1 MESNLRAIVISANP
15 ERSLVRG
22 AVWGDLSPLVD
33 RPFLHHVVE
42 CAVGHGVRRIDF
54 VLSEESEPVRA
65 VLGDGTRWGAKF
77 RYYPAGNKSAYDTL
91 RRIPLGSSEEAVL
104 IAHSDRLPLIQLN
117 AAPSLPTLFCWK
129 GAKLSW
135 TGWALT
141 RAADLPRV
149 PEGID
154 ERELFAFLLDE
165 CNGTICED
173 GPRPLTAGSYE
184 DLLDANRRVL
194 MREFP
199 GLLVGGKEVQPGV
212 WVARNVTIHPTA
224 RLAAPAFLGEN
235 SRVGAMVQVGPAAS
249 IGKDCLIE
257 RETFVSD
264 SVVCGGSYVGRQLA
278 LRGVVV
284 DRSRLIST
292 RWDAEIEGVDDL
304 LLGSVFGTPWR
315 TRARRACG
323 RAIAAVALVL
333 ASPCLLALWVGSALR
348 AFPTLRR
355 QSMVRTPTV
364 SEPYRWKTFP
374 LWSFGARQI
383 PFGDTGWARH
393 FFFCFLPA
401 LPSIAAGHLGL
412 VGARPRTKEDVEQ
425 SPASKRTAY
434 LRSRV
439 GVLQFDSLRN
449 AAPDSDSFSSD
460 GADTGWHE
468 AITRMTLYIGLVLR
482 DLLGSLPLR
491 RRRQPE

>member
-1 MESNLRAIVISANP
+1 M
-15 ERSLVRG
+15 
-22 AVWGDLSPLVD
+22 
-33 RPFLHHVVE
+33 
-42 CAVGHGVRRIDF
+42 GHGVRRLDF
-54 VLSEESEPVRA
+54 ALSEESQA
-65 VLGDGTRWGAKF
+65 IAATLGDGTRWGAEF
-77 RYYPAGNKSAYDTL
+77 RYYSAGSKSAYDAL
-91 RRIPLGSSEEAVL
+91 KLIPLGNPDEEVL
-104 IAHSDRLPLIQLN
+104 VAHSDRLPLIQLN
-117 AAPSLPTLFCWK
+117 AATSLPTLFCWK
-129 GAKLSW
+129 GTKLSW
-135 TGWALT
+135 TGWAVT
-141 RAADLPRV
+141 RAADIRRV
-149 PEGID
+149 PEGVD
-154 ERELFAFLLDE
+154 ERGLFAFFLDE

-184 DLLDANRRVL
+184 DLIDANRRAL

-224 RLAAPAFLGEN
+224 KLAPPAFLGEN

-249 IGKDCLIE
+249 IGKDCMIE

-292 RWDAEIEGVDDL
+292 RWGAEIEGVDDL
-304 LLGSVFGTPWR
+304 LLGSVFGIPWR
-315 TRARRACG
+315 TRVRRACG
-323 RAIAAVALVL
+323 RGAAAVALVL
-333 ASPCLLALWVGSALR
+333 ASPCLLLLWVGSTLR
-348 AFPTLRR
+348 IVPTLRR

-364 SEPYRWKTFP
+364 SEPYRWKMFP

-383 PFGDTGWARH
+383 PCGRTGWARH

-401 LPSIAAGHLGL
+401 LPSIAAGYMGL
-412 VGARPRTKEDVEQ
+412 VGIRPQTKEEVEQ
-425 SPASKRTAY
+425 APVSRRAAY

-449 AAPDSDSFSSD
+449 AAPDSDSFSAD
-460 GADTGWHE
+460 GTDTGWRE
-468 AITRMTLYIGLVLR
+468 AITRMTLYVGLVLR
-482 DLLGSLPLR
+482 DLLGTLAFVH
-491 RRRQPE
+491 RRQPE